1 MHHLTRFLLVASAVS
16 AALFGGCATEEI
28 PPYGDPAKVIG
39 GVGATGSG
47 SASSSSGSSGS
58 SGSSS
63 SGMCMPDAGCAVS
76 FANDVFPILE
86 NTAKCSAAVCH
97 GPGAAQAPVMT
108 PGDAKATVQVLLG
121 HPFNEGSDP
130 YIVPCNPAASKM
142 ICNMKLDTGNDT
154 NPFGPDCL
162 PRMPKVKIADDGVAD
177 APLTVMELNKIA
189 EWISCGAPD
198 N

>member
-1 MHHLTRFLLVASAVS
+1 MHHLTRFLLVTSAVS

-28 PPYGDPAKVIG
+28 PQYGDPARVIG

-47 SASSSSGSSGS
+47 SGSSSSGSSS
-58 SGSSS
+58 SSS
-63 SGMCMPDAGCAVS
+63 SGSCMPDAGCTVS
-76 FANDVFPILE
+76 FTNDVFPILE
-86 NTAKCSAAVCH
+86 NKAMCSASTCH
-97 GPGAAQAPVMT
+97 APGAAQPPAMT
-108 PGDAKATVQVLLG
+108 PGDAKATLAVLLA
-121 HPFNEGSDP
+121 HPFQEDPGAP

-142 ICNMKLDTGNDT
+142 ICNMRLDTGNNT

-162 PRMPKVKIADDGVAD
+162 PRMPKVLMADDGVAD
-177 APLTVMELNKIA
+177 APLSVTELNTIA